1 MDNPNEDLNKSA
13 PVNAGSLAG
22 RLPARFQII
31 SQRLQKWFLASFI
44 IGLATGLAVAAL
56 DFIISKLLS
65 FNLARISS
73 STLLLAVLL
82 PTLGLAIAGALM
94 TYFTKNNIHGTEAI
108 IKTFHD
114 PEGKLELKYAPV
126 NVLASIFTI
135 GFGGSAG
142 LEGPS
147 IYVGGV
153 LGTLANRLL
162 KFFNLE
168 SENVK
173 SMMIAGGAAG
183 IAAIFKAPLT
193 GIVFGLEVPYKD
205 DLVKESLIPSLV
217 AAVTSYLVFVAIM
230 GVEPLFVTKQDFSI
244 NYTDLIFA
252 AVLGLFIGLA
262 GRLFV
267 ILYRRAEK
275 FFDNLKLSLPIKMA
289 FGGALTGLTGVAAM
303 LWFGSPMTLGVGY
316 DSIGRIINET
326 FAVKILVGLLVLKA
340 LATIATLA
348 SGGAGGIFIPM
359 IMMGGILGA
368 ILGKFVPSEQGHLY
382 PIIGMPSF
390 LAAGYKTPLAA
401 VTFIAETTG
410 SPRYIIPGLIAAAVG
425 YAVSGRISVSKNQRW
440 SRITKLELMLST
452 KVSQVMTTEVRTVPD
467 DISISDFFEHYLL
480 RYRHKSMPVVDKNGD
495 LVGMLAVSDINQV
508 PTENWPTLKTGNLAV
523 KDVLVAYSDQPLA
536 DVLDVMNANNVD
548 RMPVVDRDDSRKI
561 VGIIS
566 STDII
571 SVEELTKMWRDR
583 ATR

>member
-1 MDNPNEDLNKSA
+1 MNNSNVINHALEPRKKADMQSSKI
-13 PVNAGSLAG
+13 
-22 RLPARFQII
+22 PARIRII

-44 IGLATGLAVAAL
+44 IGLATGLAVSVL

-65 FNLARISS
+65 YNLARISS
-73 STLLLAVLL
+73 STFLLAILL
-82 PTLGLAIAGALM
+82 PAFGLGVAGVLM
-94 TYFTKNNIHGTEAI
+94 AYFTKKNSHGTEAI

-114 PEGKLELKYAPV
+114 PEGKLKLKYAPI
-126 NVLASIFTI
+126 NILASIFTI

-147 IYVGGV
+147 VYIGGV
-153 LGTLANRLL
+153 LGTVINRLL
-162 KFFNLE
+162 KLFNLE

-173 SMMIAGGAAG
+173 SMMIAGSAAG

-205 DLVKESLIPSLV
+205 DFVKESLIPSLV
-217 AAVTSYLVFVAIM
+217 AAVTSYLVFARIM
-230 GVEPLFVTKQDFSI
+230 GVKPLFKTKQDFSLS
-244 NYTDLIFA
+244 YTDLVFA
-252 AVLGLFIGLA
+252 AVLGFFIGLA

-267 ILYRRAEK
+267 ILYRGAEK
-275 FFDNLKLSLPIKMA
+275 FIDNLKLSLPVKLA
-289 FGGALTGLTGVAAM
+289 FGGALTGLTGVVAI
-303 LWFGSPMTLGVGY
+303 LWFGSPMTLGAGY
-316 DSIGRIINET
+316 DSIRLIINET
-326 FAVKILVGLLVLKA
+326 LAIKILAGLLVLKS

-368 ILGKFVPSEQGHLY
+368 IVGKYVPAEQGHLY

-425 YAVSGRISVSKNQRW
+425 YVVSGRISVSKNQRW
-440 SRITKLELMLST
+440 SRLTKLELMLST
-452 KVSQVMTTEVRTVPD
+452 KVSQVMTPEVKTVPGD
-467 DISISDFFEHYLL
+467 VSISDFFNHYLL
-480 RYRHKSMPVVDKNGD
+480 RYRHKSLPVIDNKGD
-495 LVGMLAVSDINQV
+495 LVGMIAISDISQVPPEKWSSLKTKDLAVRN
-508 PTENWPTLKTGNLAV
+508 
-523 KDVLVAYSDQPLA
+523 VLVAFKDQPLA
-536 DVLDVMNANNVD
+536 DVLDIMNANNVD
-548 RMPVVDRDDSRKI
+548 RMPVVDAHKPNKI

-571 SVEELTKMWRDR
+571 SFEELSKLWHERNS
-583 ATR
+583 